1 MIAMPYS
8 LEINDSVIH
17 AVNHSPS
24 DEMLTRLRQT
34 LLTYDAETD
43 AQPRMITLGLHP
55 HLMGVPHRF
64 QTLVAMID
72 LLKGRK
78 DTVFMTG
85 SQIAD
90 WFEAQC
96 PPNASQPPAP

>member
-1 MIAMPYS
+1 
-8 LEINDSVIH
+8 
-17 AVNHSPS
+17 
-24 DEMLTRLRQT
+24 
-34 LLTYDAETD
+34 
-43 AQPRMITLGLHP
+43 
-55 HLMGVPHRF
+55 
-64 QTLVAMID
+64 MID